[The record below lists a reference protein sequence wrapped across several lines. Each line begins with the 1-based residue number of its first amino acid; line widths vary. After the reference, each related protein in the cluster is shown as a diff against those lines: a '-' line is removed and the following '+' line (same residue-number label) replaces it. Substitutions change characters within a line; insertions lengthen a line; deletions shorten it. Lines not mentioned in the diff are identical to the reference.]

1 MNKDTNFKFK
11 GQGVDEEVLITF
23 GQHPSVLAP
32 IFLKV
37 GAVLTVTLGLL
48 WFESFRSLIFDYPWV
63 SFIYWLWVIVIL
75 GYAVHEYYGFHN
87 NLFVLTNERLVLLNQ
102 RGMFSRSFSA
112 VPIDSVF
119 DAKHEVHG
127 IFPTMFNF
135 GSIYLYS
142 NLRSEPIKLP
152 FMHQPAKVQD
162 QIMGLIKEVTKEQ
175 PLTAEELIEYIK
187 SIR

>member
-1 MNKDTNFKFK
+1 M
-11 GQGVDEEVLITF
+11 
-23 GQHPSVLAP
+23 
-32 IFLKV
+32 
-37 GAVLTVTLGLL
+37 
-48 WFESFRSLIFDYPWV
+48 
-63 SFIYWLWVIVIL
+63 
-75 GYAVHEYYGFHN
+75 
-87 NLFVLTNERLVLLNQ
+87 LTNERLVRLDQ

-112 VPIDSVF
+112 MPIDSIF
-119 DAKHEVHG
+119 DAKHEVRG

-142 NLRSEPIKLP
+142 NLRSEPIELP

-162 QIMGLIKEVTKEQ
+162 QIMGLIKEITKEQ